1 MNPMTSALSKGA
13 GSVAL
18 KITIVAAAALGGTGM
33 VSSNVFA
40 ALTATATN
48 TSGGQVTTGTL
59 KLTMAPS
66 GVSGIT
72 NGFTTAIANIGPGD
86 TYNRYVDLTNGG
98 TLDGMTPTLQLVT
111 SDTSTLSESTTA
123 GLQIAIAGC
132 SIAFTNTG
140 TCGGTPTTVLASTPA
155 KTLKTS
161 ATSITLP
168 TLLAAGVSYLKVSV
182 SLPAST
188 ENVLN
193 GVLPSGTIQ
202 GLTANLTWTFIITD
216 SSAVPVGVNS

>member
-216 SSAVPVGVNS
+216 SSAVPAGVNS